1 MIAILTILTLV
12 ISIFSWLLWHQIRI
26 NPASLRLGFYV
37 LIIVIF
43 LFISLQV
50 IQFPSI
56 SVVHI
61 INEAKLF
68 VKWGN
73 IAGLFL
79 VITLA
84 YHSFQSWRK
93 WQHSLQQLVFPLVL
107 LVYAIADIG
116 IWLLND
122 GFSISLKPILVV
134 IPWLS
139 LYVLWQFLQFIS
151 SSILYGLVVKR
162 PIHGPIVVLGGGLVD
177 GQYVGRIVGNRIQ
190 AAVKDATKM
199 SEYPTII
206 FSGGQGKDELVSEAE
221 AMRDFAVKRLNVPCE
236 KTILEEHSRN
246 TYENLRNSAKLTNS
260 SFTFYTSEYH
270 VFRGVL
276 LAKKQGVNAQGRGGY
291 TQFPYR
297 GIAFLREFAGVMN
310 LNPKQHIIYGTVC
323 FVSSAM
329 VILINFI

>member
-1 MIAILTILTLV
+1 MTAILTILMLA
-12 ISIFSWLLWHQIRI
+12 ISILSWLLWYQIKT
-26 NPASLRLGFYV
+26 NPASMRLGLYV
-37 LIIVIF
+37 LSIVIF
-43 LFISLQV
+43 LCIGLLM

-56 SVVHI
+56 SVGQVI
-61 INEAKLF
+61 RETKRF
-68 VKWGN
+68 VQWAN
-73 IAGLFL
+73 ITGLFF

-93 WQHSLQQLVFPLVL
+93 WQHNLHQLFFPLVL
-107 LVYAIADIG
+107 LMYAIADIG
-116 IWLLND
+116 IWLLSD
-122 GFSISLKPILVV
+122 SFSITMKPILVV

-139 LYVLWQFLQFIS
+139 IYILWQFLQFLI
-151 SSILYGLVVKR
+151 SSILYGLVIKQ
-162 PIHGPIVVLGGGLVD
+162 PIGDTLVVLGGGLVD

-310 LNPKQHIIYGTVC
+310 LNPKQHIIYGTVW

>member
-1 MIAILTILTLV
+1 MKL
-12 ISIFSWLLWHQIRI
+12 SC
-26 NPASLRLGFYV
+26 SLNGEYCG
-37 LIIVIF
+37 
-43 LFISLQV
+43 
-50 IQFPSI
+50 
-56 SVVHI
+56 SV
-61 INEAKLF
+61 
-68 VKWGN
+68 
-73 IAGLFL
+73 L

-107 LVYAIADIG
+107 LVYASADIG

-162 PIHGPIVVLGGGLVD
+162 PIRGPIVVLGGGLVD

-190 AAVKDATKM
+190 EAVKDATKM

-236 KTILEEHSRN
+236 KTILEEYSRN
-246 TYENLRNSAKLTNS
+246 TYENLRNCAKLTNS

-276 LAKKQGVNAQGRGGY
+276 LAKNKELMRKA
-291 TQFPYR
+291 
-297 GIAFLREFAGVMN
+297 EE
-310 LNPKQHIIYGTVC
+310 GTRSFRTV
-323 FVSSAM
+323 V
-329 VILINFI
+329 